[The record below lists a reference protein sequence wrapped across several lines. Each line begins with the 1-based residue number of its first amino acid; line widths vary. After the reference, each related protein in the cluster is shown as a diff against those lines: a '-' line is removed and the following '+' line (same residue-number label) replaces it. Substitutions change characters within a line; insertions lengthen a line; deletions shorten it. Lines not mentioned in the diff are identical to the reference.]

1 MADDIQ
7 PNFFTKAFNNFV
19 NKLPYS
25 AGTQTAKELNPKF
38 DTFHQ
43 VSSSQKDKYIDKL
56 YLLQINQV
64 YRL

>member
-43 VSSSQKDKYIDKL
+43 VSSSQKDK
-56 YLLQINQV
+56 V
-64 YRL
+64 YKQAVTT